1 MNTPGHFRK
10 QCDIVTLSV
19 ILNIIPIF
27 LFYNSGLYLLYVLT
41 SLSTLF
47 SFLYHVTY
55 ESSKLFLYLDM
66 STTII
71 CFGVFIKCILLN
83 KYNYFYISFL
93 TLSLYMFYLGSGRNK
108 TQSRTCEYTMYHT
121 IWHIMICILGC
132 IYALQNTV

>member
-1 MNTPGHFRK
+1 MNIPGHFRK
-10 QCDIVTLSV
+10 QCDIVTLSI

-71 CFGVFIKCILLN
+71 CFGVFIKCILFN

-93 TLSLYMFYLGSGRNK
+93 TLSLCMFYLGSGRNK

-132 IYALQNTV
+132 VYALQNTV